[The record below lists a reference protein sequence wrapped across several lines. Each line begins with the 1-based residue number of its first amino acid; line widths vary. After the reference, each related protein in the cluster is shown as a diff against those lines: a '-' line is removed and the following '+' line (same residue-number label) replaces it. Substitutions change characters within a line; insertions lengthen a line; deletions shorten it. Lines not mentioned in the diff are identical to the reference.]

1 MEKKF
6 VSLVVY
12 LHNDENRIDGFL
24 KEVHSTIS
32 KSFEQYEFVF
42 VDDACS
48 DSTMDVIK
56 DFISSEKIES
66 LVSVIHMGFYQGR
79 EAAMNA
85 GRDVSIGDFIYEF
98 DDVIADYPGKLIMDA
113 YNRLI
118 EGYDI
123 VSACADSKQKFT
135 SKLFYKVFNK
145 FSRGSGRIGAESFR
159 IVSRR
164 AVNRIKSMGSYIPYR
179 KAVYANCGLKTDM
192 IKYECLNSDRTKKKN
207 KFKERRSLALDS
219 FIYFTNIMEK
229 ISALV
234 SGVFLLL
241 TIVMLTYTAVDYFTD
256 KGIAEGWASTMGFM
270 SLGFFGVF
278 ALLTIILKYLSVMLN
293 LIFRQQK
300 YLVSDIEKIGG
311 Q

>member
-12 LHNDENRIDGFL
+12 LHNDERRIKSFL
-24 KEVHSTIS
+24 NEIYTTIS
-32 KSFEQYEFVF
+32 HSFEQYEYVF
-42 VDDACS
+42 VDDACD
-48 DSTMDVIK
+48 DSTMDIIRN
-56 DFISSEKIES
+56 FIVEEKIEA
-66 LVSVIHMGFYQGR
+66 LVSVIHMGFCQGK
-79 EAAMNA
+79 EASMNA
-85 GRDVSIGDFIYEF
+85 GRDVAIGDFIYEF
-98 DDVIADYPGKLIMDA
+98 DDVVVDYPKELIFDT
-113 YNRLI
+113 YQRLL

-123 VSACADSKQKFT
+123 VAACANSKQRFT
-135 SKLFYKVFNK
+135 SKLFYNVFNK
-145 FSRGSGRIGAESFR
+145 FSRGSGIIGAESFR
-159 IVSRR
+159 IISRR

-179 KAVYANCGLKTDM
+179 KAIYANCGLNTDI
-192 IKYECLNSDRTKKKN
+192 IKYECLNSERLKQKN
-207 KFKERRSLALDS
+207 AFKERKSLALDS

-229 ISALV
+229 ISAVV

-241 TIVMLTYTAVDYFTD
+241 TVVMLTYTAIDYFTD

-311 Q
+311 R

>member
-12 LHNDENRIDGFL
+12 LHDDEKRINSFLNDIY
-24 KEVHSTIS
+24 VSIS

-48 DSTMDVIK
+48 DSTIELIK
-56 DFISSEKIES
+56 EFIEKEKIEN

-98 DDVIADYPGKLIMDA
+98 DDVIIDYPKELIFGV
-113 YNRLI
+113 YERLI
-118 EGYDI
+118 QGYDI
-123 VSACADSKQKFT
+123 VSACTDSKQKFT
-135 SKLFYKVFNK
+135 SKLFYGFFNR
-145 FSRGSGRIGAESFR
+145 FSRGNGKIGAETFR
-159 IVSRR
+159 IMSRR

-192 IKYECLNSDRTKKKN
+192 VKYESLNSERSGRKS
-207 KFKERRSLALDS
+207 KFKERKSLALDS

-241 TIVMLTYTAVDYFTD
+241 TIVMLTYTAIDYFTES
-256 KGIAEGWASTMGFM
+256 GIADGWASTMGFM

-311 Q
+311 R